1 MHVISLAGEY
11 SPIMHLLVVS
21 SLCIRPGST
30 PQPNR
35 ICVSS
40 VAKEY
45 SSATSIAY
53 VSSMSGQGVLPSHVH
68 LDRWFVCP
76 AGEYSPAG

>member
-1 MHVISLAGEY
+1 MVRETNGAWESTLLPVLTVRPAG
-11 SPIMHLLVVS
+11 
-21 SLCIRPGST
+21 
-30 PQPNR
+30 
-35 ICVSS
+35 
-40 VAKEY
+40 EY

-53 VSSMSGQGVLPSHVH
+53 VSRMSGQGVLPSHVH

>member
-11 SPIMHLLVVS
+11 SPVMHLLVVS
-21 SLCIRPGST
+21 SLCIRPGSA
-30 PQPNR
+30 PQPSR

-53 VSSMSGQGVLPSHVH
+53 VSRMSGQGVLPSHVH
-68 LDRWFVCP
+68 LDRWFVCR